1 MHDVVRSFAQ
11 YVARDEALVAQKGQI
26 DIGKLKS
33 KKCIRLSLET
43 EGSKSEELE
52 WSSLQSQKSLR
63 TLLVAGHIGIK
74 AGDSP
79 FQVYG
84 PYI

>member
-11 YVARDEALVAQKGQI
+11 YVARDEALVAQKRQI
-26 DIGKLKS
+26 DIGNS
-33 KKCIRLSLET
+33 KKFIRLSLET
-43 EGSKSEELE
+43 EGSESEELE